1 MSTNFAKNRRRS
13 GLAPCTEQLRIHL
26 AVCRFAFVGFP
37 LTLPMDGLEAAK
49 FGTKGMREMKCQSA
63 GISSDTELIWA
74 FKSG

>member
-1 MSTNFAKNRRRS
+1 
-13 GLAPCTEQLRIHL
+13 
-26 AVCRFAFVGFP
+26 VCRFAFVGFP

-49 FGTKGMREMKCQSA
+49 FGTKGMREMKCQNV